1 MEFQE
6 VVRRRRMIR
15 RYDDRPVAA
24 EVVDRMLV
32 NAQRAP
38 SAGFSQ
44 GWAFL
49 VLDTAEDVAR
59 FWDATTPVTKPPST
73 WLQGMRTAP
82 VVIVP
87 MASKTAYL
95 DRYAE
100 GDKGWT
106 DRDELRWPVP
116 YWYVDT
122 GMASLLILQTA
133 VDEGLGACFFGIPP
147 ERIQPFREAF
157 GVPEEHHPIGAIT
170 VGHRVA
176 DAGAA
181 GSPARRERRTDVVHR
196 GRWSGDTPPTRQ
208 HP

>member
-15 RYDDRPVAA
+15 RYDARPVDPAS
-24 EVVDRMLV
+24 VDRMLA

-49 VLDTAEDVAR
+49 VLDTPADVSRLWAATSPDPDAR
-59 FWDATTPVTKPPST
+59 NA
-73 WLQGMRTAP
+73 WLDGMRTAP

-87 MASKTAYL
+87 LASKAAYL
-95 DRYAE
+95 DRYAQP
-100 GDKGWT
+100 DKGWT
-106 DRDELRWPVP
+106 DRDEGRWTAP
-116 YWYVDT
+116 YWFIDT

-147 ERIQPFREAF
+147 GRVDTFREAF
-157 GVPEEHHPIGAIT
+157 GVPADHHPIGAIT
-170 VGHRVA
+170 VGHGA
-176 DAGAA
+176 DDTGPA

-196 GRWSGDTPPTRQ
+196 GRW
-208 HP
+208 